1 MKLDIKGL
9 AILALVAGVLAF
21 FLLMP
26 NQGLKSIP
34 ANLSV
39 ATVDGETVSLDSLK
53 GKPYL
58 LTFWATSCS
67 GCVKEIPAL
76 QALHQ
81 QHHKDGLRV
90 IGVAM
95 SYDEI
100 PAIQAMRAQ
109 KGMEYTI
116 AYDQTGALA
125 QQFDVRVTPT
135 SFLIDLNGKIA
146 MHRLGEWD
154 HAELEQKIVELLKG

>member
-1 MKLDIKGL
+1 
-9 AILALVAGVLAF
+9 
-21 FLLMP
+21 
-26 NQGLKSIP
+26 
-34 ANLSV
+34 
-39 ATVDGETVSLDSLK
+39 
-53 GKPYL
+53 
-58 LTFWATSCS
+58 
-67 GCVKEIPAL
+67 
-76 QALHQ
+76 
-81 QHHKDGLRV
+81 
-90 IGVAM
+90 
-95 SYDEI
+95 
-100 PAIQAMRAQ
+100 MRAQ